1 MSARRGARKSSD
13 CLQHRATSRQK
24 SLDGLELQVELKGHG
39 RSSQN
44 TSNLSENEYR
54 NREMRIA
61 NTAPLLNPGEE
72 TTRCSR
78 RTGLTMPRP
87 VRQGWKLAEV
97 VMVAEALATS
107 RLNRPVCSTLTTMC
121 YAGPAWNQP
130 IIATVR
136 PHPKRVTCRR
146 RIRAS
151 AQRPCFGL
159 ALLRSIRPE
168 SVMTVVRRAT
178 HNTPKLVLYETG
190 AHAWD
195 LPADA
200 PGGAGRQATSTSK
213 CDSSLQRP
221 LPGQVRSSQ
230 VRSGQVR

>member
-1 MSARRGARKSSD
+1 MGEVVKTH
-13 CLQHRATSRQK
+13 QTSK
-24 SLDGLELQVELKGHG
+24 
-39 RSSQN
+39 
-44 TSNLSENEYR
+44 LSENEYR

-72 TTRCSR
+72 TIRCSR

-200 PGGAGRQATSTSK
+200 PGVPVGRRRARRSATAHCSGR
-213 CDSSLQRP
+213 C
-221 LPGQVRSSQ
+221 Q

>member
-1 MSARRGARKSSD
+1 MSIATEKCGSQI
-13 CLQHRATSRQK
+13 QH
-24 SLDGLELQVELKGHG
+24 
-39 RSSQN
+39 
-44 TSNLSENEYR
+44 
-54 NREMRIA
+54 
-61 NTAPLLNPGEE
+61 LLNPGEE
-72 TTRCSR
+72 TIRCSR
-78 RTGLTMPRP
+78 RTGLIMPRP
-87 VRQGWKLAEV
+87 VRQGCKLAEV

-200 PGGAGRQATSTSK
+200 PGVPVGRRRARRSATAHCSGR
-213 CDSSLQRP
+213 C
-221 LPGQVRSSQ
+221 Q